1 MEELENDI
9 EDKVAHIVEI
19 EAQLEKE
26 IRLKDG
32 VAEKLVQSD

>member
-1 MEELENDI
+1 MEQLENDI
-9 EDKVAHIVEI
+9 EDKVARIVEI